1 MLQDVGLDSGTNV
14 EIDELVGR
22 LQVGI
27 VEHGTLQFG
36 LFRYLTVVVEYQEE
50 QAQEDG
56 VEDKSDQQKEQRAQ
70 ESCL

>member
-22 LQVGI
+22 FQEGI
-27 VEHGTLQFG
+27 VEHGALQLG
-36 LFRYLTVVVEYQEE
+36 LFRYLTVVVDHEEE

-56 VEDKSDQQKEQRAQ
+56 VEDKSDQQEEQGAQ
-70 ESCL
+70 ESRF